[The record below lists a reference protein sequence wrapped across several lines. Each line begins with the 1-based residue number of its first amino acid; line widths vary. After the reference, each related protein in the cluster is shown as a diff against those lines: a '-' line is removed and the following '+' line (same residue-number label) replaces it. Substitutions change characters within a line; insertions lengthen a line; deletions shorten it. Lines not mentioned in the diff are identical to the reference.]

1 MKFKQKPVMVDA
13 IQWDGTNYDELK
25 KFTDGAVKVLYTS
38 SNNAK
43 DIRIGLEVDED
54 PYSSEYS
61 VPIDLKDWIVKDV
74 DGAFYPCKEKI
85 FDLIYEELSIK
96 EKILNGI
103 KLSYE
108 EVSGLLWEEYEDL
121 PIQATIEGEQTRW
134 QRFIYVV
141 LKVDDR
147 FFMVHYA
154 KGLTEFQEND
164 YEAQV
169 AREVVPVEVTR
180 IEWEG
185 KK

>member
-1 MKFKQKPVMVDA
+1 MKFKQKPVTVEA
-13 IQWDGTNYDELK
+13 IQWTGKNYDELK

-38 SNNAK
+38 PNNAK

-54 PYSSEYS
+54 PYSREYS
-61 VPIDLKDWIVKDV
+61 VPIDLKDWIVRDV
-74 DGAFYPCKEKI
+74 DGAFYPCKEQI
-85 FDLIYEELSIK
+85 FDLIYQELSIK
-96 EKILNGI
+96 EKILNGVQL
-103 KLSYE
+103 KE
-108 EVSGLLWEEYEDL
+108 DEVSLLVYGEVEDL
-121 PIQATIEGEQTRW
+121 PIQAELYGEDTRW

-169 AREVVPVEVTR
+169 AREVVPVQVTTTDWKA
-180 IEWEG
+180 I
-185 KK
+185 

>member
-1 MKFKQKPVMVDA
+1 MKFKQKPIMVDA

-38 SNNAK
+38 PNDAK

-54 PYSSEYS
+54 PYSREYS
-61 VPIDLKDWIVKDV
+61 VPIDLKDWIVRDV

-96 EKILNGI
+96 EKILNRVELKGYEVS
-103 KLSYE
+103 LLVDE
-108 EVSGLLWEEYEDL
+108 EVEGISIETTLYSED
-121 PIQATIEGEQTRW
+121 TRW

-147 FFMVHYA
+147 FFIVHYA
-154 KGLTEFQEND
+154 KGLTEFQENN

-169 AREVVPVEVTR
+169 AREVVPVAVTT
-180 IEWEG
+180 IDWEAI
-185 KK
+185 